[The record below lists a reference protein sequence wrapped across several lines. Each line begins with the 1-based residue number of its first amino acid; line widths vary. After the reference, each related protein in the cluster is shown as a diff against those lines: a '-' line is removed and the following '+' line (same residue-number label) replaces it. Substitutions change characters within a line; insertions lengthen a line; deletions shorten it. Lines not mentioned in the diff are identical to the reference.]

1 MIDKL
6 YLPIRRKT
14 MPEGLMRNP
23 YPHPAMHANAHPCL
37 KRKRRIHVEL

>member
-6 YLPIRRKT
+6 YPLIRRKT

-23 YPHPAMHANAHPCL
+23 YPPPCNAFSVFMFGNATKKH
-37 KRKRRIHVEL
+37 

>member
-6 YLPIRRKT
+6 YPLIRRKT

-23 YPHPAMHANAHPCL
+23 YPPPCNAREYTSVFEKETPHP
-37 KRKRRIHVEL
+37 R